1 MTTPR
6 DTPASRRSRANGD
19 GTVYQRKDSRWEA
32 AGYVLAPGNTRKRV
46 RVYGSTRKEA
56 LAKLTEKIAAS
67 NRGLPVPSAQGSVA
81 AYLTYWL
88 ENVAV
93 HQLRENTQTRYAAC
107 VDRYLIPGVGKKKLA
122 KLTAKDVR
130 TWLNQLRATCQCCS
144 RGIDARRDEPRCCAA
159 GQCCHK
165 VLSPLTL
172 TYIHS
177 VLKPA
182 LEHAVREEEIPRN
195 VARNVRTGTP
205 RPRRFEPLTTD
216 EARRFLTTAQDHRL
230 HALFELALHTGLRK
244 GELLGLR
251 WEDLDL
257 GSGTAAIRRTLQRTS
272 AGGLTTLP
280 TKTRASER
288 RIALPARCI
297 QSLKRH
303 HEQQQREHEAA
314 DTAWQPNG
322 HIFTTTQGRPID
334 PTNLTRTFNTLLRT
348 ACLRRIRFHDLRHS
362 TATLLLEQGVEL
374 VVIKELLGHA
384 HIGVTATVY
393 AHVRLRLQ
401 RDAID
406 ILGTALG
413 GPETTKTVSSDGD
426 EPPPCTALVR

>member
-6 DTPASRRSRANGD
+6 DTPASRRVRANGD

-32 AGYVLAPGNTRKRV
+32 AGYILAPGNTRKRV
-46 RVYGSTRKEA
+46 RVYGTTRREA

-67 NRGLPVPSAQGSVA
+67 NRGVPVPSAQGSVA

-88 ENVAV
+88 DAVAV
-93 HQLRENTQTRYAAC
+93 HQLRENTHTRYTAVA
-107 VDRYLIPGVGKKKLA
+107 RLYLIPGLGRKKLA

-130 TWLNQLRATCQCCS
+130 TRLNQLRTTCQCCT
-144 RGIDARRDEPRCCAA
+144 RGLDAAREQPLCCAA
-159 GQCCHK
+159 GKCCSK
-165 VLSPLTL
+165 RLSPLTL
-172 TYIHS
+172 AYVHS
-177 VLKPA
+177 VLKSA

-205 RPRRFEPLTTD
+205 RPRRFEPLTAD
-216 EARRFLTTAQDHRL
+216 EARKFLATANGHRL
-230 HALFELALHTGLRK
+230 QSLFELALHTGLRK

-288 RIALPARCI
+288 RIALPARCV

-303 HEQQQREHEAA
+303 HDQQQREREAVG
-314 DTAWQPNG
+314 TAWQPKRARVHHRAGRIDRPDQPHPHLHHAPPQGWPPPHPLPRPQALDCHPAPGTGSRTCRDQGTPRPRPHRRHG
-322 HIFTTTQGRPID
+322 H
-334 PTNLTRTFNTLLRT
+334 
-348 ACLRRIRFHDLRHS
+348 
-362 TATLLLEQGVEL
+362 
-374 VVIKELLGHA
+374 
-384 HIGVTATVY
+384 
-393 AHVRLRLQ
+393 RLRP
-401 RDAID
+401 RPA
-406 ILGTALG
+406 
-413 GPETTKTVSSDGD
+413 
-426 EPPPCTALVR
+426 PPPARRHRHPQHRS